1 VGALS
6 DTASSGAPPPGAI
19 ASGTIFAGYRIEA
32 EIGRG
37 GMGVVYRARHLALD
51 RDRALKVISP
61 ALSTDPRFR
70 ERFQRES
77 RLAASLEH
85 PNVVPVDHAGDER
98 GILYLSM
105 RLVEG
110 SDLRRIVEADGPLDP
125 RRVARLLSGVAGG
138 LDAAHARGMVHRD
151 VKPANVLIE
160 GANREE
166 RVFLTDFGI
175 SRMAGGGGT
184 VTASG
189 ELLGSPDYAA
199 PEQIAGDRVDYRTDI
214 YALGCLLHFAV
225 TGQPP
230 FRRDNDLAKL
240 FAHANAPRPR
250 PSELVPGLPASLDGV
265 VARAMAIRPEYRY
278 QSAGELA
285 AEVEGIV
292 QAVEPVAAAE
302 APPRPPASEEAPT
315 RRLPIAR
322 RRRTGAILAGCAA
335 LVAAGV
341 VAVLLLSGGGGST
354 VSSGPPLRPIA
365 TVSVGREPAGL
376 AVGSARLWVASA
388 GASALYALDPITNQ
402 QAGSPVPV
410 GNSPISVAV
419 AFGSIWVLDRGSSRL
434 LRLNPLQGKA
444 PFEIPVGN
452 DPSDVTFDKRWIWV
466 ANEGDDTVSRV
477 DPDRNAVDA
486 TVHVGAGP
494 TSIATGA
501 GAVWVA
507 STGAG
512 SVSKINPQKAIVVGE
527 PIPVGQR
534 PSGLAVGGAYVWVSD
549 ASSGTI
555 TRINRRSRKLVGDS
569 IEVGDHPTAV
579 ATGAGYV
586 WVANGGDSTVTRI
599 DRTAASPAGPPVPV
613 GKDPADITVGLGA
626 AWTANS
632 GDATVTKIG
641 P

>member
-1 VGALS
+1 VS
-6 DTASSGAPPPGAI
+6 DTAPSGAPPPGGI

-51 RDRALKVISP
+51 RDRALKIISP

-77 RLAASLEH
+77 RLAALLEH
-85 PNVVPVDHAGDER
+85 PNLVPVDHAGDER

-105 RLVEG
+105 RLVDG
-110 SDLRRIVEADGPLDP
+110 SDLRRIVEAEGPLDP
-125 RRVARLLSGVAGG
+125 RRVARLLSAIAGG

-151 VKPANVLIE
+151 VKPANVLVE

-166 RVFLTDFGI
+166 RAFLTDFGI

-199 PEQIAGDRVDYRTDI
+199 PEQIAGDRVDYRTDV

-250 PSELVPGLPASLDGV
+250 PSELVPGLPESLDGV

-278 QSAGELA
+278 ESAGELA
-285 AEVEGIV
+285 ADLEGIV
-292 QAVEPVAAAE
+292 KGAEPQAAGG
-302 APPRPPASEEAPT
+302 PPPPPFTRAEAPT
-315 RRLPIAR
+315 RALPR
-322 RRRTGAILAGCAA
+322 PSHSRRTAAVLAGCAA
-335 LVAAGV
+335 LVAAV
-341 VAVLLLSGGGGST
+341 VAAVLLLGGGGGSIT
-354 VSSGPPLRPIA
+354 VSSGPPLRSIA
-365 TVSVGREPAGL
+365 TVSVGPEPRGL

-402 QAGSPVPV
+402 QAGGPVPA
-410 GNSPISVAV
+410 GDSPISVAV
-419 AFGSIWVLDRGSSRL
+419 AFGSIWVLDRGSSTL
-434 LRLNPLQGKA
+434 LRLNPLQGTA
-444 PFEIPVGN
+444 PIKVAVGN

-486 TVHVGAGP
+486 TVHIGAGP

-507 STGAG
+507 SAGGG
-512 SVSKINPQKAIVVGE
+512 SVSKINPQKAIVVGQ

-534 PSGLAVGGAYVWVSD
+534 PSGLAVGGAYVWVSE

-555 TRINRRSRKLVGDS
+555 TRINRRSRKLAGDP
-569 IEVGDHPTAV
+569 IEVGDRPTAV

-599 DRTAASPAGPPVPV
+599 DRKAAAPAGPPVPV
-613 GKDPADITVGLGA
+613 GRDPADITVGLGA

-632 GDATVTKIG
+632 GDATVTRIG